1 MKFYLYPAMLGMLW
15 VQPGLALLRIGSID
29 KGCRLKRYLLGRI
42 FQALTLIQYWILWAK
57 LQ

>member
-1 MKFYLYPAMLGMLW
+1 
-15 VQPGLALLRIGSID
+15 
-29 KGCRLKRYLLGRI
+29 LKRYLLGRI